1 MFIANFVENGA
12 GGCLSWGWYLQ
23 VDFQL
28 FIVGILLLLGYTHR
42 KSLFYTA
49 MGLLMIG
56 SMVFQFVYI
65 QTSGI
70 TIFTDLSSQTD
81 FRNFMHDVYIKPYG
95 RCVPYLMGLLLGA
108 YFMKFRENNQD
119 RSKQQE
125 TGLQRL
131 KVYYTEHELV
141 RIIS

>member
-1 MFIANFVENGA
+1 
-12 GGCLSWGWYLQ
+12 
-23 VDFQL
+23 
-28 FIVGILLLLGYTHR
+28 
-42 KSLFYTA
+42 